1 MRKKKHTPPPTLASI
16 VSMTILAV
24 LCVTGSFAVGIET
37 AGEMKAVAPLQANAG
52 LVAGDMNGNGRI
64 DEEDVT
70 IILEIAKG
78 QRAPTPEQL
87 QADPSGDRFL
97 TVEDAMHL
105 LRALNSR

>member
-1 MRKKKHTPPPTLASI
+1 MRKQKHTPPPTLTSI

-37 AGEMKAVAPLQANAG
+37 AGDMKAVAPLQANDE
-52 LVAGDMNGNGRI
+52 VIPGDMNGNGSI
-64 DEEDVT
+64 DGEDVT

-78 QRAPTPEQL
+78 QRAPTVEQL

-97 TVEDAMHL
+97 TVEDAMQL
-105 LRALNSR
+105 LRTLQSR